1 MITGQRLSGPAD
13 AETDDVGPISKYVDD
28 GLKTLNNHQLSLNAS
43 YVNRRLAKISSMVLT
58 GCPRRLQIT
67 WFGILVEGYYFTLQ
81 SQKFDMLESVES
93 CGKVNNRTSW
103 VGLGDL
109 ARNFDPDVLQ
119 VIFISRQP
127 SQNRLCDRSHVV
139 FVWSCGNENTTSLIQ
154 PIGSCYDSVM

>member
-67 WFGILVEGYYFTLQ
+67 
-81 SQKFDMLESVES
+81 
-93 CGKVNNRTSW
+93 
-103 VGLGDL
+103 
-109 ARNFDPDVLQ
+109 
-119 VIFISRQP
+119 
-127 SQNRLCDRSHVV
+127 
-139 FVWSCGNENTTSLIQ
+139 
-154 PIGSCYDSVM
+154 